1 MQQNSIWNLT
11 PFQKYGVHGTKL
23 ILESIES
30 EAEYMIAKANRL

>member
-11 PFQKYGVHGTKL
+11 PFQKYGVHGKL

-30 EAEYMIAKANRL
+30 KAEYMIAKADRL